1 MSNYIFKSKVANHQ
15 QIKNKLLEQINL
27 IPLNPLQDKGQ
38 NIFHTDWNIPTSMHR
53 EYETLFVNTVKPH
66 LIDMAKTLNCNH
78 FEINKFW
85 FQRYGANGH
94 HTWHCHPAT
103 HFSNVYFLECP
114 EGSSTKFKD
123 LNADCEE
130 GDILSFP
137 AFLPH
142 MSPSLPNDSVK
153 TVIAFNTDFNIM

>member
-1 MSNYIFKSKVANHQ
+1 MNNYIFKSKVANHQ

-66 LIDMAKTLNCNH
+66 LIEMAKAFNCNH

-85 FQRYGANGH
+85 FQIYGSNGH

-114 EGSSTKFKD
+114 EGSSTKFNG

-153 TVIAFNTDFNIM
+153 TVIAFNTDFNII